1 MKFENKLIKKNKNSI
16 LIVHL
21 IQTHLDLRMNN
32 HSLYKINN
40 MKKIKNKIKNSKNH
54 QENLMNLSFLE
65 NQTFKG
71 NVNAARP

>member
-1 MKFENKLIKKNKNSI
+1 
-16 LIVHL
+16 
-21 IQTHLDLRMNN
+21 
-32 HSLYKINN
+32 